1 MEELE
6 REFIRS
12 CMQFH
17 KVRMYELVPDLNRG
31 EMMVMGGT
39 ARLQCRDPEH
49 KVRMSDLL
57 AVSRMTAPG
66 LSRILRGLEKK
77 GLMERTQDPND
88 RRVTLISFTEK
99 GIEKWQGDHAIL
111 HRFCS
116 ELIHR
121 IGEERIREI
130 IRLNDEIYHTAD
142 EIYHEQLA
150 EMKRKRQDKEAE
162 KK

>member
-31 EMMVMGGT
+31 ELMVMGGT
-39 ARLQCRDPEH
+39 ARLQCRNPEH

-57 AVSRMTAPG
+57 AGSRMTAPG
-66 LSRILRGLEKK
+66 LSRVLRGLEKK
-77 GLMERTQDPND
+77 GLMERSQDPND
-88 RRVTLISFTEK
+88 RRVTLVSFTEK
-99 GIEKWQGDHAIL
+99 GKNKWYGDHEIL

-116 ELIHR
+116 ELIRR
-121 IGEERIREI
+121 IGEDQIREI
-130 IRLNDEIYHTAD
+130 IRLNDEIYQTAD

-150 EMKRKRQDKEAE
+150 EMKKKQQEAGAE
-162 KK
+162 QK